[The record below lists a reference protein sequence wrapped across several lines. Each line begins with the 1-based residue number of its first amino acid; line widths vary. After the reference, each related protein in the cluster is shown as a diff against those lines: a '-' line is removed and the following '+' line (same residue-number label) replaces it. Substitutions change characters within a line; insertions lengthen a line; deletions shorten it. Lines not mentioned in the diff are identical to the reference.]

1 MLEAIKSVKFKYR
14 CNPDIGGLFNDFRE
28 MIMLCI
34 DRALELNITSYA
46 RLRKAIYDEWK
57 RMWYPKYHTHYCHS
71 ACRIATV
78 ILKNFRKRK
87 RKGLVKK
94 EKPEVRKDFLKLE
107 EMLFKF
113 ERDKIRI
120 VTSPR
125 RYIVLE
131 LVVGDYQKE
140 FIDAWREGKLDIGEI
155 IIKRDYVIVPFK
167 RKIKPKDIDTI
178 MTIDINEKNVTYSI
192 FDLSGNVLK
201 TVRLDIYKAKR
212 IHDNYS
218 KKREKIQK
226 KLAKKPLKMRKIL
239 QKYSGREK
247 RRIEDYLHK
256 VSAIV
261 VSQAKK
267 YNSKIVMENLKNIRE
282 SINKKNKKIRRRL
295 NRWNFRKLQFFIEY
309 KAIWS
314 GLAVEYVNPR
324 RTSSL
329 CPICGHKLKKSPNG
343 QRLLKCKKCGLEFDR
358 DVIATYNLYKKS
370 QNVGSIRSPRTLPD
384 EVLLIRED
392 GTGEPLHPLLKTH
405 KKS

>member
-1 MLEAIKSVKFKYR
+1 MMEAIKSVKFKYKCDSDMR
-14 CNPDIGGLFNDFRE
+14 EIFKDFRE

-46 RLRKAIYDEWK
+46 RLRKAIYGEWK
-57 RMWYPKYHTHYCHS
+57 RKWYPRYHTHYCHS
-71 ACRIATV
+71 ACKIATA
-78 ILKNFRKRK
+78 ILRNFRKRK
-87 RKGLVKK
+87 RKGLTKK
-94 EKPEVRKDFLKLE
+94 EKPEVKKDFIRLE

-113 ERDKIRI
+113 EGDRIRI

-140 FIDAWREGKLDIGEI
+140 FIEAWRKGELDVGEI
-155 IIKRDYVIVPFK
+155 IIKRDCVIVPFK
-167 RKIKPKDIDTI
+167 RKIKPKINDTI
-178 MTIDINEKNVTYSI
+178 MAIDINEKNVTYSI
-192 FDLSGNVLK
+192 FDLNGNVIK
-201 TVRLDIYKAKR
+201 TIRLDIYKAKR

-239 QKYSGREK
+239 RKYSGREK

-256 VSAIV
+256 VSTIV
-261 VSQAKK
+261 VSEAKK

-309 KAIWS
+309 KIMWS
-314 GLAVEYVNPR
+314 GLTVEYVNPR

-329 CPICGHKLKKSPNG
+329 CPICGHRLKKSPNG
-343 QRLLKCKKCGLEFDR
+343 QRLMKCKKCRLEFDR
-358 DVIATYNLYKKS
+358 DVIATYNLYRKS
-370 QNVGSIRSPRTLPD
+370 QNVGSLRSPRTLPD
-384 EVLLIRED
+384 EVLLVKED
-392 GTGEPLHPLLKTH
+392 GTGEPLRPLLKAH
-405 KKS
+405 KNS